1 MAITAMG
8 LGTKAAPE
16 GANLDPQREFWSWL
30 RAFLHPDEN
39 GDNNAHQ
46 RAYFSGFGCAQ
57 TDPAGMSIKI
67 GGTSEPDSAVLV
79 VAPVGKPVLLSTDG
93 TAQEVTIP
101 TAPATGSRID
111 AVVSYIDTTSPD
123 PETETPG
130 TPEYVHT
137 IVVQGTAASNPSEL
151 TNEQIVAALPA
162 GAGGTYYRWCDVRVA
177 AGQTVITNS
186 DIIDKKPTRPIVY
199 SEPILDL
206 VCKGGSSIPIATKD
220 TVMMWSVPCT
230 LARVGNLVLLQ
241 INGNCTGTP
250 DKEGTSSETL
260 PIGFRPALAVNTT
273 GYINASNG
281 DSVILGASVYSSG
294 QIAWWAS
301 KTPAKNAYMRFA
313 VTYPT
318 TDDWPS

>member
-30 RAFLHPDEN
+30 RAFLHPNEN

-46 RAYFSGFGCAQ
+46 RAYFSGFACTQ

-67 GGTSEPDSAVLV
+67 GGTNTPDSAVLV
-79 VAPVGKPVLLSTDG
+79 VTPVGKPVLLSTNG
-93 TAQEVTIP
+93 EPELVTIP

-111 AVVSYIDTTSPD
+111 AVVSYIDTTSPVTD
-123 PETETPG
+123 AETPG

-137 IVVQGTAASNPSEL
+137 IVVQGTAASNPSEP
-151 TNEQIVAALPA
+151 TNEQIIAALPA

-177 AGQTVITNS
+177 ASQTVITNS
-186 DIIDKKPTRPIVY
+186 DIIDKKPARPIVY
-199 SEPILDL
+199 AEPILDL
-206 VCKGGSSIPIATKD
+206 VCKGGSSIPTAIKYT
-220 TVMMWSVPCT
+220 TMMWQVPCT
-230 LARVGNLVLLQ
+230 LARVGNVVLLQ

-250 DKEGTSSETL
+250 DKDGTSSETL
-260 PIGFRPALAVNTT
+260 PVGFRPALEVNTT
-273 GYINASNG
+273 GYINATGG
-281 DSVILGASVYSSG
+281 DTAILGATVRTNG
-294 QIAWWAS
+294 KIAWWAA
-301 KTPAKNAYMRFA
+301 KTPANNAYMRFT